1 MKIRKGFTL
10 MEMLIVIVTLGI
22 LSAVMLLS
30 SLEAVSTADANNIIN
45 NMQQIKV
52 AVYAWY
58 KDNLSRIIPD
68 KSQGYVIRTNG
79 VDQLCKYFIRDHQSE
94 FLQYLDNTNSLVL
107 RAKDDSKGN
116 HDVNHIGEYALIAIN
131 RNKEWYICCNLGKTS
146 DIITSHGSESPE
158 LMIKRKIAGRAKMFN
173 LSGKSSIGNDT
184 IEEAVYTDQ
193 QFVCMLILQL
203 P

>member
-1 MKIRKGFTL
+1 MRMRKGFTL
-10 MEMLIVIVTLGI
+10 MELLVVVLTLGI

-45 NMQQIKV
+45 NMQQIKI
-52 AVYAWY
+52 ATYAWY

-68 KSQGYVIRTNG
+68 KSAGYKIRTNG
-79 VDQLCKYFIRDHQSE
+79 VDQLCKEFIRDHQNE
-94 FLQYLDNTNSLVL
+94 ILQYLDNKNSLVL
-107 RAKDDSKGN
+107 RAKDDSRGSN
-116 HDVNHIGEYALIAIN
+116 NIGEYALITLKN
-131 RNKEWYICCNLGKTS
+131 NKYWYVCYTLGKTS
-146 DIITSHGSESPE
+146 DIITKYGSESPE
-158 LMIKRKIAGRAKMFN
+158 LMIKRKIAGRAKMLN

>member
-1 MKIRKGFTL
+1 MRTRKGFTL
-10 MEMLIVIVTLGI
+10 LEMLIVIVTLGI
-22 LSAVMLLS
+22 LSVVMLLS

-94 FLQYLDNTNSLVL
+94 ILQYLDNKNSLVL
-107 RAKDDSKGN
+107 RAKDDSRGN
-116 HDVNHIGEYALIAIN
+116 NNIGEYALITLRQN
-131 RNKEWYICCNLGKTS
+131 RYWYVCYNLGKTT
-146 DIITSHGSESPE
+146 DIITKYGSESPE
-158 LMIKRKIAGRAKMFN
+158 LMIKRKIAGRAKMLN
-173 LSGKSSIGNDT
+173 LSGKSSIDNNT

-193 QFVCMLILQL
+193 QFVCMLILEL